1 MARKSTTE
9 ERREYV
15 ERQRASEPRLAE
27 DNYNDRMHRYLGY
40 HNTHTDAKTLR
51 KWITR
56 YAETI
61 NTKFVPIVNRATD
74 FEVRSVAM
82 IAHAEMSGAFL
93 TPYHRTKLRSEFH
106 RIVEKYAHEKPVV
119 KQVAVPVTVEAKP
132 DKTTL
137 VAKHHRAEVDAAID
151 DYCNNDTPFSMKG
164 YIASNH
170 IPGPAARAIGQS
182 YVKLLKE
189 LKEAVDGKDPQLK
202 EAYAHFGKVKL
213 KRFLALVQQI
223 IADCAQ
229 QVVAAKAPRKARV
242 VKEKPA
248 AVLVAKLKYLKEFP
262 ELKLTSEK
270 PASIV
275 GAKTVWLYDTV
286 KRKLFVYHAEGT
298 NKLSVKGTTLLNWDA
313 KKSQVKTLRKPE
325 EFMSNSLAA
334 KAIQDRFDKLSTK
347 PQTVNGRT
355 NEFMII
361 LKVF

>member
-1 MARKSTTE
+1 MVKKSTTE
-9 ERREYV
+9 ARREYV

-27 DNYNDRMHRYLGY
+27 DNYNERMHRYLGY

-61 NTKFVPIVNRATD
+61 DTKFVPVVTRATD

-82 IAHAEMSGAFL
+82 IAHAEMAGSFL
-93 TPYHRTKLRSEFH
+93 TPLHRTKLRSEFH
-106 RIVEKYAHEKPVV
+106 RIIEKYEHEQPVV
-119 KQVAVPVTVEAKP
+119 KQVAVAEAKP

-137 VAKHHRAEVDAAID
+137 LTKHHRAEVDCAID
-151 DYCNNDTPFSMKG
+151 EFCTNDTPFSMKG

-170 IPGPAARAIGQS
+170 LPGPVARAIGQS
-182 YVKLLKE
+182 YVNLLKE
-189 LKEAVDGKDPQLK
+189 LKEAVEGNDPQLK
-202 EAYAHFGKVKL
+202 EAYSHFGKVKL

-229 QVVAAKAPRKARV
+229 QVVTAKAPRKARA

-262 ELKLTSEK
+262 DLKLTSEK
-270 PASIV
+270 PTSII
-275 GAKTVWLYDTV
+275 GAKTVWLYDTA
-286 KRKLFVYHAEGT
+286 KRKMFVYHAEGT

-313 KKSQVKTLRKPE
+313 KRSQVKTIRKPE
-325 EFMSNSLAA
+325 EFLSGSLAA

-347 PQTVNGRT
+347 PQNVNGRT
-355 NEFMII
+355 NEFCVI
-361 LKVF
+361 LRVF